1 VHAVTVLD
9 IVLVV
14 VLVLACVHGFRVGGL
29 VQLCSFGGF
38 VAGFALGVV
47 VAAAAGPHISS
58 VVWRLVVTLVAVVGL
73 AVLVGT
79 VGQVLGQW
87 ITRGVRRVH
96 LGALDAVLGVGVAA
110 VAVLFSAWL
119 LGSLLSQ
126 SRYTWLN
133 AQIQRSTILQAVDR
147 VMPPVPSV
155 FSRVQTFL
163 SAEGFPSVF
172 SQLAPPLEGSVP
184 TPGTV
189 QASRIAAPALG
200 STYKVL
206 GNACNYTLEG
216 TAFTVGNGLLVTN
229 AHVVAGEH
237 DTTVTVGG
245 ATYPV
250 TPVLFDPSLD
260 VAVLR
265 TAAPLGPAL
274 QLATAT
280 VGRGTS
286 GAVVG
291 YPEDGAE
298 TVTPAA
304 VAAELTAVGRDIYG
318 SGLVTRQVYQL
329 DARILPGNSG
339 SPLMGADGLVLGV
352 AFSRSTTD
360 SGVGYA
366 LTAPEVLSEV
376 RQARART
383 AAVST
388 GACVSG

>member
-1 VHAVTVLD
+1 MHAVTVLD
-9 IVLVV
+9 VVLVV

-47 VAAAAGPHISS
+47 AAAAVGPHIGS
-58 VVWRLVVTLVAVVGL
+58 VVWRLVVTLVVVIGL
-73 AVLVGT
+73 AVCVGT
-79 VGQVLGQW
+79 VGQLVGHW
-87 ITRGVRRVH
+87 ITRGIRRVH
-96 LGALDAVLGVGVAA
+96 LGGLDAVLGVVVAA

-126 SRYTWLN
+126 SRYAWLDS
-133 AQIQRSTILQAVDR
+133 QIQRSSILQAVDK

-184 TPGTV
+184 TPGTA
-189 QASRIAAPALG
+189 QANEIATPAVG

-206 GNACNYTLEG
+206 GNACNFTLEG
-216 TAFTVGNGLLVTN
+216 TAFAVGNGLLVTN
-229 AHVVAGEH
+229 AHVIAGEH
-237 DTTVTVGG
+237 HTTVTVDG

-274 QLATAT
+274 HLAPTTA
-280 VGRGTS
+280 VRGTQ

-298 TVTPAA
+298 TITPAA

-339 SPLMGADGLVLGV
+339 SPLMGAGGVVLGV

-360 SGVGYA
+360 AGVGYA
-366 LTAPEVLSEV
+366 LTSPEVRSQV
-376 RQARART
+376 RLAQSRS